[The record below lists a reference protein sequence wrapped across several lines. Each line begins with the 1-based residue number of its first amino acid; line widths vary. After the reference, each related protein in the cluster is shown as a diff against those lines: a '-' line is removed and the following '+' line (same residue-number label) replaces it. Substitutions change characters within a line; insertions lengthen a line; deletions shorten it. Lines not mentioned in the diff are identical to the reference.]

1 MISRDGI
8 SVAAST
14 LGQAG
19 TGYEHLAG
27 GYRWRKVP
35 GWTPGDVRFREPQ
48 APPPPAT
55 VAKAALR
62 AARIREFRRYRQD
75 GLSIPAAGRRVGIT
89 PKTAYVYER
98 DSKALGEAA
107 P

>member
-1 MISRDGI
+1 MRIHVTPLTSGP
-8 SVAAST
+8 VT
-14 LGQAG
+14 P
-19 TGYEHLAG
+19 GYEQLG
-27 GYRWRKVP
+27 KPYRWRKVP
-35 GWTPGDVRFREPQ
+35 GWKPGDVRFREPA

-62 AARIREFRRYRQD
+62 ASRVAAFARYRQQ

-89 PKTAYVYER
+89 LKTAYVYER

-107 P
+107 S